1 VGLAESLLTPS
12 IEAQVALYAPYCGG
26 RRAERALRRA
36 LELWPSG
43 HVHGIRSLAGSPGHR
58 FQLQWQVVEAPL
70 LISACTLTLQVE
82 PPRWFRFSL
91 AAHQLMVS
99 LMELHS
105 EGDEAPDLSD
115 RFWQWLL
122 LEASVERGQADSSPL
137 ERNGD
142 AEGH

>member
-12 IEAQVALYAPYCGG
+12 IDAQVALYAPYCGG
-26 RRAERALRRA
+26 RRVEGELRRA

-43 HVHGIRSLAGSPGHR
+43 HINGVRPLAGAPGHHFR
-58 FQLQWQVVEAPL
+58 LQWQVVEAPL
-70 LISACTLTLQVE
+70 LVSACTLTLQVE
-82 PPRWFRFSL
+82 PPCCFRFSL
-91 AAHQLMVS
+91 AAHQLMVW

-105 EGDEAPDLSD
+105 EGDGAPDLSD

-122 LEASVERGQADSSPL
+122 LEASVERCLADSSAL